1 MRKLNKEATV
11 TQPNTTQGSPV
22 LLYDGVCGM
31 CNKGV
36 QTVLKHDRKGT
47 MRFAALQSDYGQA
60 SLERHPELK
69 GLDSVVLIEKF
80 GAAGEERAYAQ
91 STAALRVLSYLGGI
105 WKLFLVAYILPR
117 SLRDALYNFV
127 ARNRYEVFGKH
138 DACML
143 PSPET
148 RARFLDVV

>member
-1 MRKLNKEATV
+1 MAENTV
-11 TQPNTTQGSPV
+11 TNKYPV

-31 CNKGV
+31 CNKSV
-36 QTVLKHDRKGT
+36 QSILKHDRKGA

-60 SLERHPELK
+60 ALDRHPELK
-69 GLDSVVLIEKF
+69 GLDSVVLLEKF
-80 GAAGEERAYAQ
+80 DATGEERAFAQ

-105 WKLFLVAYILPR
+105 WKLFLIAYILPR